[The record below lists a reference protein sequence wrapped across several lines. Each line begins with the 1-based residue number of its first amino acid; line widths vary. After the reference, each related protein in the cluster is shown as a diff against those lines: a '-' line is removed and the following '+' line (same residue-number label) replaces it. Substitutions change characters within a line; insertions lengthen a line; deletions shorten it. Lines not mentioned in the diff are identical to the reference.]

1 MGIVRKRLKFASSKK
16 KESVLNV
23 FVRISRFIAS
33 IDFQNVEIGS
43 DADLDKVIAYVAH
56 VLRVFTYEKQ
66 RRHDRRRTRKQ
77 NRRKSYEE
85 SVCSKHESDTFNEA
99 PPVVTY
105 RRSHNNRYH
114 KRQPVLHRSKGQEVK
129 DTTQNEEVTSP
140 SPQEPFNRDEL
151 PKHVQR
157 EMLNQRKQRL
167 EESRRKQ
174 RSHEDVSGEENTTT
188 DSDLF
193 IWALLIVTVIV
204 LLWNFSEGLL
214 ILMVFGGF
222 VFLSLYSCLLE

>member
-1 MGIVRKRLKFASSKK
+1 MAIVRTRLKLVSSKK

-66 RRHDRRRTRKQ
+66 RRHYRRRKRKQ
-77 NRRKSYEE
+77 NRRKSY
-85 SVCSKHESDTFNEA
+85 KESDTFNEE
-99 PPVVTY
+99 PPSVVTY
-105 RRSHNNRYH
+105 RRSRNRNR
-114 KRQPVLHRSKGQEVK
+114 KRQPVLHRSKGQAVK

-140 SPQEPFNRDEL
+140 SPQEPFSRDEP
-151 PKHVQR
+151 PKLVQR

-174 RSHEDVSGEENTTT
+174 RSHEDVSREENTTT

-222 VFLSLYSCLLE
+222 VFLSIYSCLLE